1 MSKQLLT
8 QEELQQLQ
16 NIKQEIIAIA
26 SGLGELEYQ
35 KALIELD
42 TNRLKSQIVIIKER
56 EQVLLKS
63 CGEKYGDGMINLETG
78 EIDPRS

>member
-16 NIKQEIIAIA
+16 SIKQEIIAVA

-35 KALIELD
+35 KTLIELD
-42 TNRLKSQIVIIKER
+42 VNDLKAQVKAIKEKER
-56 EQVLLKS
+56 GLLKS
-63 CGEKYGDGMINLETG
+63 YGEKYGDGIINLETG
-78 EIDPRS
+78 EIDPRP

>member
-1 MSKQLLT
+1 MSKQLFT

>member
-16 NIKQEIIAIA
+16 SIKQEIIAVA

-35 KALIELD
+35 KTLIELD
-42 TNRLKSQIVIIKER
+42 VNELKTQVRIIKEKER
-56 EQVLLKS
+56 GLLKS
-63 CGEKYGDGMINLETG
+63 YGEKYGDGVINLETG
-78 EIDPRS
+78 EIDPRP